1 MKKDDWNLNVLMNI
15 KQKENVTAAYESRS
29 DLAFT

>member
-1 MKKDDWNLNVLMNI
+1 MRKDDWNFNVLTNI
-15 KQKENVTAAYESRS
+15 KQKENVTAAYESKI